1 MKKIISIPVLA
12 CMILALA
19 IFSCAPPPEIRA
31 LIVTGQNNHNWRGSS
46 VALKIILEE
55 ADIFSV
61 AIATSPREGR
71 DMAPFII
78 DFSPYDLV
86 ILDYNGDEWPDETKN
101 NFLSFIENGGGVVVY
116 HAANNAFTDWEAYN
130 EIIGLGGWGG
140 RDEKSGPY
148 VYVKDGE
155 VIRDN
160 SAGRGGSHGSQHEFV
175 VEAFQAEHP
184 IMKGLP
190 LKWLHS
196 TDELYSELRG
206 PAENLE
212 ILATAYADKEFQGT
226 EKNEPVLFTVKYGEG
241 RIFHTTLGHAGNN
254 DLFYPAMECAGF
266 ITSLQRGAEWAA
278 TGKVTQKVPK
288 GLPDDKA
295 AVRWEFYTP
304 MDIDII
310 SKKIR
315 KYDIGMRTTCFVALK
330 EYVARA
336 AGDQV
341 EIDEYNDLIMD
352 ILKSGSASKE
362 GKKVLLKEYSW
373 MATSAFQPV
382 YEKLSKDP
390 DLKDEAL
397 FALERLNI

>member
-12 CMILALA
+12 CMMLALA
-19 IFSCAPPPEIRA
+19 IFSCAPQPEIRT

-61 AIATSPREGR
+61 AIAASPSQGR
-71 DMAPFII
+71 DMSSFII

-86 ILDYNGDEWPDETKN
+86 VLDYAGDEWPDETKN
-101 NFLSFIENGGGVVVY
+101 NFLSFVENGGGVVVY
-116 HAANNAFTDWEAYN
+116 HAASNAFSDWEAYN
-130 EIIGLGGWGG
+130 EITGLGGWGG

-148 VYVKDGE
+148 LYVKDGE

-175 VEAFQAEHP
+175 VETFQAEHP

-190 LKWLHS
+190 PKWLHS

-241 RIFHTTLGHAGNN
+241 RIFHTALGHAGNN

-278 TGKVTQKVPK
+278 TGKVTQKVPE
-288 GLPDDKA
+288 GLPDDKE

-304 MDIDII
+304 MDNDII
-310 SKKIR
+310 SKNIR
-315 KYDIGMRTTCFVALK
+315 EYDIGMPTTCFVALK

-336 AGDQV
+336 AGNQT
-341 EIDEYNDLIMD
+341 EINEYNDLIME

-362 GKKVLLKEYSW
+362 GKKVLLKDYSW

-382 YEKLSKDP
+382 YEELSKDP

-397 FALERLNI
+397 FALERLNY

>member
-19 IFSCAPPPEIRA
+19 IFSCAPQPEIRA
-31 LIVTGQNNHNWRGSS
+31 LIITGQNNHNWRGSS

-55 ADIFSV
+55 TDIFSV
-61 AIATSPREGR
+61 ATATSPRQGR

-86 ILDYNGDEWPDETKN
+86 ILDYTGDEWPDETKN
-101 NFLSFIENGGGVVVY
+101 NFLSFVENGGGVVVY
-116 HAANNAFTDWEAYN
+116 HAADNAFTDWEAYN

-212 ILATAYADKEFQGT
+212 ILATAYADKEFRGT

-241 RIFHTTLGHAGNN
+241 RIFHTALGHAGNN

-304 MDIDII
+304 MDIGII
-310 SKKIR
+310 SKNIR
-315 KYDIGMRTTCFVALK
+315 KYDIGKRTTCFMALK

-336 AGDQV
+336 ASNHT
-341 EIDEYNDLIMD
+341 EIDEYNELILD
-352 ILKSGSASKE
+352 ILKSGRASIE

-397 FALERLNI
+397 FALERLSY